1 MTTIVI
7 DDKKRGAQKILD
19 LLRSSNFAA
28 FIEFAPNDAM
38 QSRKQ
43 RLIKIPRKY
52 DPLALAGV
60 AENSPLDLSQIR
72 KGWIKKK

>member
-7 DDKKRGAQKILD
+7 NDKKKGAQKILD
-19 LLRSSNFAA
+19 LLRSSDFAT
-28 FIEFAPNDAM
+28 FIEFTANDAM

-52 DPLALAGV
+52 DPLALAGL
-60 AENSPLDLSQIR
+60 AEDNPMDLSQIR
-72 KGWIKKK
+72 KGWTKEK